1 MNVLD
6 ATRQWLRAECPLIDR
21 KNRFNANYIGADAT
35 EYTLRT
41 GGESHRQNLWGAD
54 IATYDLVFEAVLPYG
69 TATAPNIAAADLF
82 AGLSAWLRGAAA
94 AHNYPAVTGYEADSL
109 TVSNAGLIT
118 TATAATARYQ
128 LQIKLVLKER

>member
-6 ATRQWLRAECPLIDR
+6 ATRKWLRDECPLIDR
-21 KNRFNANYIGADAT
+21 GNRFNANYLGADAT

-41 GGESHRQNLWGAD
+41 SGESHRQKLWGAD
-54 IATYDLVFEAVLPYG
+54 IATHDLVFEAVMPYG
-69 TATAPNIAAADLF
+69 TATAPNIAAADFF
-82 AGLSAWLRGAAA
+82 AGLSAWVRGAAA
-94 AHNYPAVTGYEADSL
+94 AHNCPAVPGYEVDSL